1 MPISHTFREKMPTTT
16 LFQLVVICA
25 QWKKKKKKKK
35 VFVGQQRKGEEK
47 NKTFNESDCG
57 MIPLET
63 VDNEDLSFVL
73 LFISLSGGR
82 PPIRRT

>member
-1 MPISHTFREKMPTTT
+1 M
-16 LFQLVVICA
+16 
-25 QWKKKKKKKK
+25 
-35 VFVGQQRKGEEK
+35 GQQRKGEEK